1 MFLRQLRPRLAWK
14 TSREDAGPDETTQA
28 GRTAT
33 VRRRNEKRV
42 AMREIL
48 NDIRHWA
55 EPFAVATVVRTWKS
69 SPRAPGAA
77 MAVNVAGEVV
87 GSVSGGCVEG
97 DLYLRCQE
105 TLTTGTPALVRYG
118 VSDDEAFE
126 IGLTCGGTLEVFI
139 HRIDPEKH
147 ALDRLAAA
155 VEEGEPAAV
164 TTIVEGPSIG
174 AQMLIINGEQYGS
187 TGNSALDQAVV
198 TDALGLLEHGT
209 NSLVHLGRDGERRKE
224 DVALFVESFTSPPR
238 MLIFGAID
246 FAAALARLGSFMGY
260 RVTVCDAR
268 SLFATKARFPEA
280 DDVVVDWPHK
290 YLAKVDVDSRT
301 VICVLTHDPKFD
313 VPVLKEALNS
323 DAAYIGVMGSRRT
336 HADRHQRLREQGI
349 TEEQLLRL
357 SSPVGL
363 DLGARTAEETA
374 ISIGAE
380 IIAQRTG
387 ATGRPLAELTTSI
400 HRPTSSRSQQQP
412 ALMQHQPR

>member
-1 MFLRQLRPRLAWK
+1 
-14 TSREDAGPDETTQA
+14 
-28 GRTAT
+28 
-33 VRRRNEKRV
+33 
-42 AMREIL
+42 MREIL

-55 EPFAVATVVRTWKS
+55 EPFAVATVVRTWRS
-69 SPRAPGAA
+69 SPRPPGAA
-77 MAVNVAGEVV
+77 MAVNGAGQVV

-105 TLTTGTPALVRYG
+105 ALTTGTPALVRYG

-147 ALDRLAAA
+147 ALDPLAAA
-155 VEEGEPAAV
+155 VEEREPAAV
-164 TTIVEGPSIG
+164 ATIIEGPSIG
-174 AQMLIINGEQYGS
+174 AQILVVNGERYGS
-187 TGNSALDQAVV
+187 TGNAALDQAVV

-224 DVALFVESFTSPPR
+224 DVAVFVESFASPPR

-260 RVTVCDAR
+260 HVTVCDAR
-268 SLFATKARFPEA
+268 SLFATEARFPEA
-280 DDVVVDWPHK
+280 DEVVVDWPHK

-313 VPVLKEALNS
+313 VPVLEEALKT

-349 TEEQLLRL
+349 TEKQLVRL
-357 SSPVGL
+357 SSPIGL
-363 DLGARTAEETA
+363 DLGARTPEETA

-380 IIAQRTG
+380 IVAQRAG
-387 ATGRPLAELTTSI
+387 ATGRPLSELTTSI
-400 HRPTSSRSQQQP
+400 HRPTSSRSQRQP
-412 ALMQHQPR
+412 ALMQHQL

>member
-1 MFLRQLRPRLAWK
+1 
-14 TSREDAGPDETTQA
+14 
-28 GRTAT
+28 
-33 VRRRNEKRV
+33 
-42 AMREIL
+42 MREIL

-77 MAVNVAGEVV
+77 MAVNIAGEVV

-174 AQMLIINGEQYGS
+174 AQILVINGEQYGS

-224 DVALFVESFTSPPR
+224 DVTLFVESFTSPPR

-268 SLFATKARFPEA
+268 SLFATEARFPEA
-280 DDVVVDWPHK
+280 DEVVVDWPHK
-290 YLAKVDVDSRT
+290 YLRAARIDQRT

-313 VPVLKEALNS
+313 VPVLKEALKT

-336 HADRHQRLREQGI
+336 HADRHRRLREQGI
-349 TEEQLLRL
+349 TEAQLARL
-357 SSPVGL
+357 SSPIGL
-363 DLGARTAEETA
+363 DLGARTPEETA
-374 ISIGAE
+374 VSIGAE
-380 IIAQRTG
+380 IIAHRTG
-387 ATGRPLAELTTSI
+387 ATGRPLSELSTSI
-400 HRPTSSRSQQQP
+400 HRLVSDSTQRH
-412 ALMQHQPR
+412 ALLTHRLP